1 MKVEKTASGRFRIS
15 EGDFS
20 IEVTQ
25 ASYEDLYY
33 ALPLDAPTLFLL
45 LNETVLSRKE
55 EREILK
61 KIVAVYGNIQ
71 GAMPVLG
78 REVERCDPK
87 TAEVEVPVV
96 GPSDSGP
103 ATDSETRISLAGLVE
118 EVVTHKP
125 GAPRPAS
132 PAPLPVPSARP
143 PGKGKTRKTKKSK
156 IRQAQAAAA
165 DDGIPVAEVVTPA
178 PPAPVPVPSRG
189 TAHPAVPV
197 VARGTAPPAAPV
209 VTRGSAPP
217 PAEKKRQ
224 LGVMRT
230 PDIEFWITDGEL
242 VIRLTQK
249 RYEELHRALPLD
261 NTTLYR
267 FLNDSILTVPEERE
281 RFQELVRRSGGVDA
295 ALTLLQQQVK
305 SLSPD
310 PTAAIPV
317 RKPSMIETPLAR
329 PSPLNPPATAPAAAS
344 KPGVPA
350 AASRPGVPAA
360 ASRPPSPAVP
370 APGARVPAATSQQ
383 RPPSGAR
390 ILDLEIESQ
399 TGEKFRIIYGNLMLT
414 LGKAQYQ
421 ELYYSLPSD
430 NVSLF
435 RLLFTK
441 VLTDGES
448 RNTLKKMV
456 EKAGSN
462 KLFFDSLQIRV
473 REVTP
478 TQSWD

>member
-15 EGDFS
+15 EGDLS
-20 IEVTQ
+20 LEVTQ
-25 ASYEDLYY
+25 ASFEDLYY
-33 ALPLDAPTLFLL
+33 ALPLDPPTLFLL
-45 LNETVLSRKE
+45 LNETVLNRKE
-55 EREILK
+55 DREILK

-71 GAMPVLG
+71 SAMPVMA

-96 GPSDSGP
+96 GTSDGGP

-118 EVVTHKP
+118 EVVTRKP
-125 GAPRPAS
+125 GAPRPAAS
-132 PAPLPVPSARP
+132 GAPAVPSARP
-143 PGKGKTRKTKKSK
+143 PGKGKTRKTRKSK
-156 IRQAQAAAA
+156 IRQAQALAAQA
-165 DDGIPVAEVVTPA
+165 DDDIPVAEVVTPSTRSAPAAA
-178 PPAPVPVPSRG
+178 PPAPAPVATRG
-189 TAHPAVPV
+189 AA
-197 VARGTAPPAAPV
+197 PAA
-209 VTRGSAPP
+209 G
-217 PAEKKRQ
+217 EKRRQ
-224 LGVMRT
+224 LGVMMT

-249 RYEELHRALPLD
+249 RYEELHRSLPLD

-267 FLNDSILTVPEERE
+267 FLNDSILKAPEERE

-295 ALTLLQQQVK
+295 ALTLLQQQIK
-305 SLSPD
+305 MLPPD

-329 PSPLNPPATAPAAAS
+329 PSSVPPRAPSATAPAAS
-344 KPGVPA
+344 RPGAPA
-350 AASRPGVPAA
+350 AASRPAAPAA
-360 ASRPPSPAVP
+360 APRPSTPGAL
-370 APGARVPAATSQQ
+370 APGARVPAAASQKQ
-383 RPPSGAR
+383 PAAGAR